1 MDIHGSKR
9 GREHEERAHE
19 SFSRTYKKRRRSNRR
34 GRRSE
39 RGAAASATAAA
50 HASRCSASSAVAA
63 SAEAAAVAAHA
74 QAQTKSRFRGVRW
87 DPERTMWRSAVDDP
101 GGVHVLG
108 SCYTY
113 EVGSFDIGTALA
125 VVACV

>member
-87 DPERTMWRSAVDDP
+87 DPERTMWRSAVHDP

-108 SCYTY
+108 SYTY
-113 EVGSFDIGTALA
+113 EVRSFGIGTALA